1 MFTSCCSL
9 HVRHRHLKG
18 YEINT
23 FIQDELAADEGVADQ
38 EEVED
43 IQVVCGNF
51 RCARFLAVWAWLDS
65 MLVGEDVVEDIQVVC
80 GDCRC
85 ARFFAV

>member
-1 MFTSCCSL
+1 MGIEIAHDSVHL
-9 HVRHRHLKG
+9 HLQTG
-18 YEINT
+18 YEPNT
-23 FIQDELAADEGVADQ
+23 FIQDELAADDGVADQ

-65 MLVGEDVVEDIQVVC
+65 MLVGEEVEDIQVVC

-85 ARFFAV
+85 ARFLAV